1 MKAMRVGIW
10 CAAVLA
16 MSTAAIGFAQELPP
30 ITHDCDYVDPERP
43 YVCDVGPPHML
54 SMRSFKEVLTNDSA
68 VRALVHRIGM
78 PYAVEMQR
86 VRVEDPWYTWELRA
100 YYPNYDRMYAFG
112 RAFILSVPEVSLMRF
127 EGKIP
132 RNRWHVVAAAAHA
145 NGTISDADASA
156 ARAERAADEAE
167 MLADRADQL
176 ANRADAIADQAGQ
189 DFKRS
194 LYKH

>member
-1 MKAMRVGIW
+1 MKATTIGIW
-10 CAAVLA
+10 CAGLLA
-16 MSTAAIGFAQELPP
+16 TAIAATSLAQDLPP

-43 YVCDVGPPHML
+43 YVCDVGPPRPM
-54 SMRSFKEVLTNDSA
+54 SMQSFREVMTNDGA
-68 VRALVHRIGM
+68 VRALVRRIGM

-86 VRVEDPWYTWELRA
+86 VRVEDPWYTWEVRA

-112 RAFILSVPEVSLMRF
+112 RAFILGVPEVSLMRF

-132 RNRWHVVAAAAHA
+132 RNRWHTNVVTTTTMV
-145 NGTISDADASA
+145 GSDADSAA
-156 ARAERAADEAE
+156 ARAEAAAEQAE
-167 MLADRADQL
+167 MLADHADRL

-189 DFKRS
+189 EFKSS

>member
-1 MKAMRVGIW
+1 MKATRIGIW
-10 CAAVLA
+10 CAGLLGAFVATTSL
-16 MSTAAIGFAQELPP
+16 AQELPP

-43 YVCDVGPPHML
+43 YVCDVGPPRSV
-54 SMRSFKEVLTNDSA
+54 SMRSFKEILTHDSA
-68 VRALVHRIGM
+68 VRALVVRIGM

-86 VRVEDPWYTWELRA
+86 VRVEDPWYTWEIRA

-112 RAFILSVPEVSLMRF
+112 RAFILGVPEVSLMRF

-132 RNRWHVVAAAAHA
+132 RNRWHATVTPAAVAVD
-145 NGTISDADASA
+145 SSADAAA
-156 ARAERAADEAE
+156 ARAERAAEEAE
-167 MLADRADQL
+167 LLADRADQL

-189 DFKRS
+189 KFKTS